1 MAYIIRIIPAVI
13 IFFKI
18 QLSLGWKY
26 ARRFK
31 TGAVKTRKLNDVAEN
46 ENKVILCDI
55 LETTWNDDD
64 CCSNIVICPNVA
76 DAIFKVQDH
85 LEVKYTKKSGTTLW
99 FCILDVILF
108 AKNLK
113 IHKIAKFNTR
123 KNIGA

>member
-26 ARRFK
+26 ARQFK

-64 CCSNIVICPNVA
+64 CCSNTVICPKVA

-85 LEVKYTKKSGTTLW
+85 LEVKYTEKIRNHIW
-99 FCILDVILF
+99 FCILDGIFFCKKL
-108 AKNLK
+108 KNSQNCK
-113 IHKIAKFNTR
+113 I
-123 KNIGA
+123 